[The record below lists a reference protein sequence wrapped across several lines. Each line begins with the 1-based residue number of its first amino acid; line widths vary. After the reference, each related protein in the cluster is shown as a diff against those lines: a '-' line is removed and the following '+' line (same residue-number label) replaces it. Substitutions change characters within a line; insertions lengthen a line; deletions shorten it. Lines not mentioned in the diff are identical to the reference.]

1 MKITKSI
8 INFIKKYIKII
19 VNFIKN
25 VFDKKKAF
33 LLLGIVSLLGVIFAI
48 SSSFAVV
55 VPVESITFTSNNLN
69 YENGKAGAWK
79 VVKSAKWVSKGKA
92 RITYNV
98 SSIPSSLSATNPTDY
113 ILVVDGTLR
122 KQGVVLS
129 SAFNNMILNM
139 FVGGN
144 RVAAIG
150 FRDDAGVVTG
160 FSSDPTTIISAL
172 NGFLSSSKDYN
183 GNISYYSA
191 LLELE
196 DFLKSYTYKNNTN
209 LEIIFV
215 ADGKPGI
222 DTPLEVAEYKMLKE
236 KYIDFNISFKAIQYE
251 MGSTAVE
258 EIKNISDEQII
269 VNKNNVWDVLDSIY
283 FGDDYYYR
291 FILNDKIASSFTI
304 DKASVSIG
312 KVNVASDGS
321 VAWNLASGL
330 IGSGTGATMTI
341 DVSVDNIDS
350 NQFLYVSNNSTS
362 VTYDY
367 YPASE
372 TVTTSKTPILA
383 SSFSVSYDS
392 NAPKD
397 CVVGNMP
404 DASNVLIYDL
414 VKPSSKIPT
423 CSGYKF
429 KGWKVVTDGVS
440 VNNDGSFIMPY
451 KAVTLKA
458 TWSKA
463 SLNKTMNGTL
473 SARGTLYGILE
484 KEVTSGGLAKEY
496 TGQHQDDINGTGTSK
511 IYHYYA
517 SSTANGTK
525 ILDKNNVVF
534 AGICWQM
541 IRTTDT
547 GGVKMIYN
555 GEVSSDGTCGTNR
568 STHVGYSSVSTVSF
582 SGGDLYDFADDYTYD
597 EATGKFSLSG
607 NVIKSY
613 WRSFEISDLIGK
625 YVCLSG
631 TTGDNYTC
639 AFNTVYQVLGY
650 YNSSMAIVGR
660 IQTDINNSVIGN
672 VGLNYDSAT
681 VSSVGYM
688 YNDLNIADY
697 GNLVVKHAYVGNE
710 IIGWSAVN
718 PTYDNGYYSFSNGDA
733 VYISIGHYFS
743 PDTYTTVVKSLRY
756 VVGFDSYDYYYIDL
770 TDGNLM
776 DNEYYVVG
784 NNYTVNDDG
793 TYTITGEVG
802 LVDKVEFYTNYIS
815 YAGNFFAEFLDENG
829 DVENNKCSKLY
840 INTSTAD
847 VLTPDNYKEYFSNAA
862 VFTESKFSK
871 EFTYQN
877 GSYELTGDS
886 IFVQSNYTDLASQ
899 VEDYHYTCFNENGV
913 CDSIYYVYYSDPKRL
928 NYLKLIDGNDISTT
942 LDNLF
947 NSSSSNTND
956 SVFKMVIESWYKKNL
971 SSYGNYLED
980 TVFCNDRSISELGGF
995 DPNSVSGF
1003 STLRFG
1009 ASNGLS
1015 CTNAADRFSYYN
1027 NKAKLKYPI
1036 GLLTAAEAELLNSNS
1051 VRIANNSYWLSSP
1064 YGISNSVDIS
1074 YVTEDGDISNA
1085 SVNTLKGVRPVI
1097 TLKGS
1102 LKYTTGDGSK
1112 NNPYVIETK

>member
-55 VPVESITFTSNNLN
+55 VPVESITFTSNELN

-79 VVKSAKWVSKGKA
+79 VVKSARWVSKGKA

-98 SSIPSSLSATNPTDY
+98 SSIRSSLSATNPTDY

-122 KQGVVLS
+122 KQGDVLS

-172 NGFLSSSKDYN
+172 NGFLSSSKNYN

-191 LLELE
+191 LLELD
-196 DFLKSYTYKNNTN
+196 DFLKSYTYKKNTN

-269 VNKNNVWDVLDSIY
+269 VNKNNVLDVLDSIY

-463 SLNKTMNGTL
+463 SLNKTMDGTL

-484 KEVTSGGLAKEY
+484 DEASSDGLAKEY
-496 TGQHQDDINGTGTSK
+496 TLQHQDDINGTGTRK

-517 SSTANGTK
+517 NNTTNGTK

-555 GEVSSDGTCGTNR
+555 GEVASDGTCLNQR
-568 STHVGYSSVSTVSF
+568 FDESGYSSLTTIAYDNDNYTFADNYSYDKTTSSFILSGEKTVSK
-582 SGGDLYDFADDYTYD
+582 L
-597 EATGKFSLSG
+597 
-607 NVIKSY
+607 N
-613 WRSFEISDLIGK
+613 SDTVDNLIGK
-625 YVCLSG
+625 YSCLDGS
-631 TTGDNYTC
+631 TTNRDSC
-639 AFNTVYQVLGY
+639 STVYQILEN
-650 YNSSMAIVGR
+650 YNSSMAIAG
-660 IQTDINNSVIGN
+660 IIKSSIGKSII
-672 VGLNYDSAT
+672 GKAGYNYESEFVHD
-681 VSSVGYM
+681 VGYM
-688 YNDLNIADY
+688 YDDKNAADY
-697 GNLVVKHAYVGNE
+697 GNIVVKYERLGSLV
-710 IIGWSAVN
+710 IGCTASSILYN
-718 PTYDNGYYSFSNGDA
+718 NGYY
-733 VYISIGHYFS
+733 VFS
-743 PDTYTTVVKSLRY
+743 PGDINSFGVGIHVTSPSVVSGSIKSLRY
-756 VVGFDSYDYYYIDL
+756 IVAATYNEYYYIDL
-770 TDGNLM
+770 LDGNLIE
-776 DNEYYVVG
+776 NEYYVVG
-784 NNYTVNDDG
+784 DAYTVNDDG
-793 TYTITGEVG
+793 TYTITTNAQ
-802 LVDKVEFYTNYIS
+802 LVAKGQFYINYAS
-815 YAGNFFAEFLDENG
+815 YAGMYFAENSSAVGATNVGENR
-829 DVENNKCSKLY
+829 SKKLW
-840 INTSTAD
+840 INTSPSD
-847 VLTPDNYKEYFSNAA
+847 IGELSYDNYKEYFSNAV
-862 VFTESKFSK
+862 VFNYKFS
-871 EFTYQN
+871 EDFTYSN
-877 GSYELTGDS
+877 GSYELSGDS
-886 IFVQSNYTDLASQ
+886 ALITSVLDIDN
-899 VEDYHYTCFNENGV
+899 YHYTCLNVDGK
-913 CDSIYYVYYSDPKRL
+913 CDSIYYVYYSDENRL
-928 NYLKLIDGNDISTT
+928 YYIELFDGKNISDT
-942 LDNLF
+942 LVNLF
-947 NSSSSNTND
+947 NSNSSNSKD
-956 SVFKMVIESWYKKNL
+956 SIIKRIIDSWYERKL
-971 SSYGNYLED
+971 SDYTSYLDD
-980 TVFCNDRSISELGGF
+980 TIFCNDRTISYLGGF
-995 DPNSVSGF
+995 DPTTGDGF
-1003 STLRFG
+1003 SSFNSLTFSAGTDLLCV
-1009 ASNGLS
+1009 NK
-1015 CTNAADRFSYYN
+1015 TNSFSVGN
-1027 NKAKLKYPI
+1027 SQAKLKYPV
-1036 GLLTAAEAELLNSNS
+1036 GLLTAAEANLVGNSILS
-1051 VRIANNSYWLSSP
+1051 IGIPYWLLTP
-1064 YGISNSVDIS
+1064 YEISNTAKNLYI
-1074 YVTEDGDISNA
+1074 TEDGNIVDGA
-1085 SVNTLKGVRPVI
+1085 SVDNNYGIRPVI
-1097 TLKGS
+1097 TLKGT
-1102 LKYTTGDGSK
+1102 LRYTTGDGSMK
-1112 NNPYVIETK
+1112 NPYVIETK